1 MKLDK
6 EVKRKTI
13 ADLRKYPDW
22 IVRIEC
28 EGLGGEPH
36 SIGGFWEEDF
46 TTQNKEWRSSVI
58 ENFLEFDDEV
68 RRKIFAIER
77 VFGRLK
83 EGSDRREIIRLRYL
97 LPDNTPQEIQRQLG
111 LSERAYFAIHNSALI
126 SFARA
131 LGHII

>member
-13 ADLRKYPDW
+13 ADLKKYPDW

-28 EGLGGEPH
+28 EGLGGQPCA
-36 SIGGFWEEDF
+36 IGGFWEEDF
-46 TTQNKEWRSSVI
+46 SIQNKQWRSSVI
-58 ENFLEFDDEV
+58 EDFIEYDNEI

-77 VFGRLK
+77 VFERLQGDMKNVIRLK
-83 EGSDRREIIRLRYL
+83 YL
-97 LPDNTPQEIQRQLG
+97 LPGNTVDGICIKLNLPQA
-111 LSERAYFAIHNSALI
+111 SYFRLQNSALI

-131 LGHII
+131 LGHIK